1 MRVAPQG
8 TPSVRSAHTQGTRS
22 VRSGRRAA
30 ALLAA
35 VPLVFALSSCNRPAQ
50 PAGTEAVPGATAPA
64 GASAESQIERGRMLV
79 IGGACH
85 DCHTPKKL
93 GPNGPEADMS
103 LALSGHPER
112 AGVPQPAKNEGPW
125 TTHVNDDL
133 TAWSGAWGVS
143 FAANLTPDQNTG
155 IGIWTEDMFLN
166 AMKEGKHMGTARPI
180 LPPMPWMYYGQ
191 LPDED
196 LRAMFAYLKSL
207 PPIANRVP
215 VPLDPSGKPIEEPQ

>member
-1 MRVAPQG
+1 M
-8 TPSVRSAHTQGTRS
+8 RS
-22 VRSGRRAA
+22 VPKGAPSRRSHAQRRV
-30 ALLAA
+30 ALLAC
-35 VPLVFALSSCNRPAQ
+35 VPVALALTSCNRADAPA
-50 PAGTEAVPGATAPA
+50 PGTEAVPGATAPA
-64 GASAESQIERGRMLV
+64 TAGGQSQIDRGKMLV

-85 DCHTPKKL
+85 DCHTPKKI

-103 LALSGHPER
+103 LTLSGHPES

-125 TTHVNDDL
+125 TTHVNDHL

-155 IGIWTEDMFLN
+155 LGIWTEDMFLN
-166 AMKEGKHMGTARPI
+166 AMKQGKHMGTARPI

-191 LPDED
+191 LPDDD
-196 LRAMFAYLKSL
+196 LKAMFAYLKSL